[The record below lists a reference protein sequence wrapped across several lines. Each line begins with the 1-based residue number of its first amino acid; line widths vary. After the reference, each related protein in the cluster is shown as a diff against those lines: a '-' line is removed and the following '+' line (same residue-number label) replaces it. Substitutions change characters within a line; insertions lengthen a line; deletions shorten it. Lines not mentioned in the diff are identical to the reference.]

1 MNHRQTDEKVIHGK
15 NQNDSFPTVT
25 DGCSHLE
32 NDFQEEQI
40 RK

>member
-1 MNHRQTDEKVIHGK
+1 MNHRQADEKVIHGK
-15 NQNDSFPTVT
+15 NQNDSFLAVT

-32 NDFQEEQI
+32 NDFQEQI